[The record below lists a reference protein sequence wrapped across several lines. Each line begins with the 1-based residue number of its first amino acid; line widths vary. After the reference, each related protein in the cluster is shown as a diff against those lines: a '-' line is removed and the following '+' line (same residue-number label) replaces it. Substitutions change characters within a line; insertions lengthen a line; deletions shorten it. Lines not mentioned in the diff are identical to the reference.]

1 MIRDYT
7 ERSLNDREWG
17 EQFVTQRVRGELVM
31 AWSLVTPDITTITG
45 DIDHHSDQTDLK
57 IITPRAQVDLTF
69 HVAHDVLHGIFYESS
84 PLQLKASGPTKL

>member
-1 MIRDYT
+1 MVTDSGDIPTNLQITLKGTLQHFIRDYT

-45 DIDHHSDQTDLK
+45 DIV
-57 IITPRAQVDLTF
+57 IITQ
-69 HVAHDVLHGIFYESS
+69 I
-84 PLQLKASGPTKL
+84 KLI